1 MAFRLFRYIAVTALL
16 AGSIVSAS
24 AHPHVLVTGKSE
36 LVFKDGQIA
45 AVRHIWTFDEMFS
58 AFATQGLDK
67 NNDGTLSREELAELA
82 QVNVESLK
90 EFEYFTVGKNGA
102 GNLTFAEPV
111 DYWLEHKDK
120 LLTLHFT
127 LPVKAGG
134 QKGGMSLDVFD
145 PIYFVAFT
153 LADDKDV
160 PVKLVGAPANCAFEV
175 KRAPPMAAGQ
185 TLSESFFNSLN
196 AASEYGSQF
205 ANRIT
210 VTCK

>member
-1 MAFRLFRYIAVTALL
+1 
-16 AGSIVSAS
+16 
-24 AHPHVLVTGKSE
+24 
-36 LVFKDGQIA
+36 
-45 AVRHIWTFDEMFS
+45 MFS

-67 NNDGTLSREELAELA
+67 NNDGVLSREELAELA

-90 EFEYFTVGKNGA
+90 EFEYFTIGKSGP
-102 GNLTFAEPV
+102 GTLTFADPV

-145 PIYFVAFT
+145 PTYFVAFE
-153 LADDKDV
+153 LATEN
-160 PVKLVGAPANCAFEV
+160 PVKLVDAPANCALEI
-175 KRAPPMAAGQ
+175 KRPPAGAGPGQSQ
-185 TLSESFFNSLN
+185 TESFFNSLN
-196 AASEYGSQF
+196 AASEFGSQF
-205 ANRIT
+205 ANRVI

>member
-1 MAFRLFRYIAVTALL
+1 MMSLRLFRFIAVAALL
-16 AGSIVSAS
+16 AGFAAPAL

-36 LVFKDGQIA
+36 LVFKDGQIM

-67 NNDGTLSREELAELA
+67 NGDGVLSREELAELA

-90 EFEYFTVGKNGA
+90 EFEYFTVGKNGT
-102 GNLTFAEPV
+102 GKLTFAEPV

-134 QKGGMSLDVFD
+134 QKGNLSLDVFD
-145 PIYFVAFT
+145 PIYFVAFS
-153 LADDKDV
+153 LAEQN
-160 PVKLVGAPANCAFEV
+160 PVKLVGAPANCGFEV
-175 KRAPPMAAGQ
+175 KRPAPTAGQ
-185 TLSESFFNSLN
+185 TLSESFFNSLT

-210 VTCK
+210 VTCR

>member
-1 MAFRLFRYIAVTALL
+1 MAFRILRFIAVAALF
-16 AGSIVSAS
+16 AGFGSPVL

-36 LVFKDGQIA
+36 LVFKDGSVT

-67 NNDGTLSREELAELA
+67 NNDGLLSREELAELA
-82 QVNVESLK
+82 QINVESLK
-90 EFEYFTVGKNGA
+90 EFEYFTVGKSGP
-102 GNLTFAEPV
+102 GTLTFAEPV

-127 LPVKAGG
+127 LPVKTGG
-134 QKGGMSLDVFD
+134 QKSGMSLDVFD
-145 PIYFVAFT
+145 PTYFVAFA
-153 LADDKDV
+153 LADDS
-160 PVKLVGAPANCAFEV
+160 PIKLVGAPSNCSFEV
-175 KRAPPMAAGQ
+175 KRPPAGAGPGQ
-185 TLSESFFNSLN
+185 TQTESFFNSLN

-205 ANRIT
+205 ANRVI

>member
-1 MAFRLFRYIAVTALL
+1 MALRLFRFIAVAMLL
-16 AGSIVSAS
+16 AGFAAPAL
-24 AHPHVLVTGKSE
+24 AHPHVLVTGRSE

-67 NNDGTLSREELAELA
+67 NGDGVLSREELAELA

-102 GNLTFAEPV
+102 GSLTFAEPV

-127 LPVKAGG
+127 LPVKTGG
-134 QKGGMSLDVFD
+134 QKGNLSLDVFD
-145 PIYFVAFT
+145 PVYFVAFS
-153 LADDKDV
+153 LAEQN

-175 KRAPPMAAGQ
+175 KRPTATAGQ

-210 VTCK
+210 VTCR